1 MRKICSLI
9 LAMLFCSLSFASNF
23 RSASWGD
30 SIEKI
35 KRLEKG
41 KAFIERTAVDKKI
54 IKGNSYEWETNLY
67 SFKENI
73 AQLGEFYVSYTLLKN
88 RLISGEYSQ
97 DIKGGDDKTFNRLKE
112 ILTQKYGAATY
123 SNKNTS
129 YIKSKGRAQ
138 INYER
143 SSTWVL
149 DDTIILLN
157 TLDNRKIQLEYRANS
172 KEMLEFIEKNGLNNS
187 NKKKKKWK
195 KQNKHLMEKF

>member
-35 KRLEKG
+35 KRQEKG
-41 KAFIERTAVDKKI
+41 KSFIEKTVVDKKI
-54 IKGNSYEWETNLY
+54 INGNSYEWENKLY
-67 SFKENI
+67 SFKEDI
-73 AQLGEFYVSYTLLKN
+73 AQLGEFDVSYTLLKN

-97 DIKGGDDKTFNRLKE
+97 NIKDRDDKNFNRLKE

-123 SNKNTS
+123 SNRNTS
-129 YIKSKGRAQ
+129 YIKRKGRAQ
-138 INYER
+138 LNYER

-149 DDTIILLN
+149 DDTVIMLN
-157 TLDNRKIQLEYRANS
+157 ILDNRKLQLKYHANS
-172 KEMLEFIEKNGLNNS
+172 KEMLQFIEKNGLNNPS
-187 NKKKKKWK
+187 KKKKKWK
-195 KQNKHLMEKF
+195 KQNKHLMKKF

>member
-35 KRLEKG
+35 KRQEKG
-41 KAFIERTAVDKKI
+41 KAFIERTVVDKKI
-54 IKGNSYEWETNLY
+54 IKDNSYEWETNLY

-73 AQLGEFYVSYTLLKN
+73 AQLGEFDVSYTLLKN

-157 TLDNRKIQLEYRANS
+157 SLDNRKLQLEYRANS
-172 KEMLEFIEKNGLNNS
+172 KEMLQFIEKNGLNNS